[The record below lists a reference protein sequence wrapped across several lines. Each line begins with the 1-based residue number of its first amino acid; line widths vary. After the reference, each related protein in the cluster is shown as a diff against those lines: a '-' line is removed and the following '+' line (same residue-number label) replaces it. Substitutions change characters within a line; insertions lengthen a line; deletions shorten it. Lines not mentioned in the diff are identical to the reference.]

1 LEEPS
6 SILTMIPQKTLKSF
20 GCTTNTVG
28 NTLDGEVAEY
38 KR

>member
-6 SILTMIPQKTLKSF
+6 SILTMIPQKTLMSF

-28 NTLDGEVAEY
+28 STLDGKVI
-38 KR
+38 K